1 MSKSIVGFVLHD
13 RVSTASQVQELLTK
27 YGCEINTR
35 LGLHVASQDTCS
47 KDGLIL
53 LEFTDETEEKTVKQF
68 EKELKDIAKVDLQRM
83 VF

>member
-1 MSKSIVGFVLHD
+1 MAKHIVGFVLHD
-13 RVSTASQVQELLTK
+13 RVNTASQVQELLTK

-35 LGLHVASQDTCS
+35 LGLHVACQDTCS

-53 LEFTDETEEKTVKQF
+53 LEFCDSTEESTVNQF
-68 EKELKDIAKVDLQRM
+68 EKELKEIAKVDIQRM